1 MSQSLSDLKL
11 RSLFENL
18 RYTFRMFRKMPGL
31 TVTIVLSLGIGIGTL
46 TAAFTLGFIVILT
59 PLPYPAP
66 SQLMA
71 VWSKVKNGHNSVAA
85 ADFMDWKRE
94 SHSFQQM
101 TAQADSAFNIANGDQ
116 PESIQGMRVTPG
128 YYNELG
134 GPASF
139 LFGRDFLPEEGV
151 AGKDH
156 VVILSNRLWQRL
168 GGNPKMLGS
177 SMSVDGQPHTVVGIT
192 SGGIFDEGA
201 PEITLPLVFTPD
213 QINHDFHWLRVL
225 GRLKPGVTQ
234 EQAQADMDAV
244 SADIARV
251 NPKSNQGWGVAMV
264 PLRKDS
270 MPEQAKTAFW
280 LLLGAVGFVL
290 LMICVNVGNLLLAR
304 GMVRQKEIGIRT
316 ALGASKRTIFAQML
330 TESLAL
336 AFAGGALGVALDFA
350 LLRYAIFKAPDFAPR
365 EAQAGPHVN
374 LIALLFTLGATTLCG
389 LLFGYAPAWFAARV
403 NPIESL
409 KEGHAGTSAGRQR
422 LRRVLICGEF
432 ALALSLL
439 TGAGL
444 AVHSFSNRIHAN
456 LGLRTDHILTFLMP
470 VPDTRPKDARSI
482 AAYYQKI
489 VGSIQTVPGVSSV
502 AITTGNPLF
511 GSAFGMPFTI
521 MGKTVPS
528 DLSERP
534 TTRFDIVTPEF
545 FSTFGIPIARG
556 RAFNARDIAG
566 GVRVAIVNE
575 EFARKYLAG
584 ADPLTQSISME
595 QLIPGV
601 TKLGPA
607 VDWQIVGV
615 MRNARGVSREV
626 DPTMLIPFAQTPWP
640 ATTIAVRTA
649 TDPAPMGKSIASA
662 IHTIDSVIAL
672 RQLETMDQLREEA
685 MMGDRNIM
693 IACMTFAAAALLLA
707 MIGIYGVMSFAVA
720 QRSNEISL
728 RIALGADRARIIS
741 LIMKEGVLLAGIG
754 LTMGLVGAYL
764 IGRGMQGL
772 LFDVAKIDYPV
783 VVAVSAILLLAALA
797 ACLLPA
803 KRAAAVDPM
812 HALKSQ

>member
-1 MSQSLSDLKL
+1 ML
-11 RSLFENL
+11 
-18 RYTFRMFRKMPGL
+18 RKMPGL
-31 TVTIVLSLGIGIGTL
+31 TVTILLSLGIGIGVL
-46 TAAFTLGFIVILT
+46 TATFTMGYIMILT
-59 PLPYPAP
+59 PLPYPEP
-66 SQLMA
+66 GQLMV
-71 VWSKVKNGHNSVAA
+71 VWSKIKNFHNSVAA
-85 ADFMDWKRE
+85 ADFMDWKRQ

-101 TAQADSAFNIANGDQ
+101 TAQTDTAFNIASGDQ
-116 PESIQGMRVTPG
+116 PESIPGMRVTPG

-134 GPASF
+134 GPGSF

-151 AGKDH
+151 AGRDH
-156 VVILSNRLWQRL
+156 VVTLSYRLWQRL
-168 GGNPKMLGS
+168 GGNPKMIGS
-177 SMSVDGQPHTVVGIT
+177 SMSVDGQPYTIVGIT
-192 SGGIFDEGA
+192 RGGILDMTG
-201 PEITLPLVFTPD
+201 PEITVPLVFTPD
-213 QINHDFHWLRVL
+213 QINHDFHWFRVL

-234 EQAQADMDAV
+234 EQAQAEMDAI
-244 SADIARV
+244 SANIARA
-251 NPKSNQGWGVAMV
+251 NPKSNQGWGVVIV
-264 PLRKDS
+264 PLQKDS
-270 MPEQAKTAFW
+270 MPEQARTAFW

-290 LMICVNVGNLLLAR
+290 LMICVNVANLLLAR

-316 ALGASKRTIFAQML
+316 ALGASRLTIFAQMM

-336 AFAGGALGVALDFA
+336 ALAGGALGVAMDFA
-350 LLRYAIFKAPDFAPR
+350 LLRYAIYKAPDFALR

-374 LIALLFTLGATTLCG
+374 LIALFFAFGITTLSG
-389 LLFGYAPAWFAARV
+389 LFFGYAPAWFAARV
-403 NPIESL
+403 NPNESL

-444 AVHSFSNRIHAN
+444 AIHSFSNRIHAD
-456 LGLRTDHILTFLMP
+456 LGLRTDHVLTFLMP
-470 VPDTRPKDARSI
+470 VPETRPKDPQSI

-489 VGSIQTVPGVSSV
+489 VSSIQTVPGVSSV

-511 GSAFGMPFTI
+511 GEGFGMPFTVS
-521 MGKTVPS
+521 GKPVPN
-528 DLSERP
+528 DLSQRP
-534 TTRFDIVTPEF
+534 NTRFNLVTPEF
-545 FSTFGIPIARG
+545 FRTFGIPIARG
-556 RAFNARDIAG
+556 RAFNAQDIAG

-575 EFARKYLAG
+575 DFAQKYLAG
-584 ADPLTQSISME
+584 TDPLTQGVSME

-615 MRNARGVSREV
+615 MRNVRGATKE
-626 DPTMLIPFAQTPWP
+626 DYPTMVIPFAQIPWP

-649 TDPAPMGKSIASA
+649 TDPAPMAKSIAA
-662 IHTIDSVIAL
+662 AVHKVDSVIAL
-672 RQLETMDQLREEA
+672 RQLETMDQLRKES
-685 MMGDRNIM
+685 MDGDRNIM
-693 IACMTFAAAALLLA
+693 IACLIFAAAALLLA

-741 LIMKEGVLLAGIG
+741 LIMKEGALLAGIG
-754 LTMGLVGAYL
+754 LTIGLVGACL
-764 IGRGMQGL
+764 IGRGMQNL

-783 VVAVSAILLLAALA
+783 LFAVSALLMLAALA

-803 KRAAAVDPM
+803 QRAASVDPM
-812 HALKSQ
+812 QALKSQ

>member
-1 MSQSLSDLKL
+1 MSQSLSDLRL
-11 RSLFENL
+11 RSLFGNL
-18 RYTFRMFRKMPGL
+18 RYALRMFRNMPGL
-31 TVTIVLSLGIGIGTL
+31 TVTILLSLGIGIGSL
-46 TAAFTLGFIVILT
+46 TAAFTLGYIVILT
-59 PLPYPAP
+59 PLPYPEP
-66 SQLMA
+66 GQLMV
-71 VWSKVKNGHNSVAA
+71 VWSNVKNGHNSVAT

-94 SHSFQQM
+94 SHSFEQM

-134 GPASF
+134 GPAS
-139 LFGRDFLPEEGV
+139 LQFGRDFLPEEGV
-151 AGKDH
+151 AGKDQ

-192 SGGIFDEGA
+192 RGGILDEEG
-201 PEITLPLVFTPD
+201 PEIAVPLVFTPD

-225 GRLKPGVTQ
+225 GRLRPGVTQ
-234 EQAQADMDAV
+234 EQAQTDMDAV
-244 SADIARV
+244 SAGIARV
-251 NPKSNQGWGVAMV
+251 NPKSNQGWGVALV
-264 PLRKDS
+264 PLQKDS
-270 MPEQAKTAFW
+270 MPEKAKTAFW
-280 LLLGAVGFVL
+280 LLIGAVGFVL

-316 ALGASKRTIFAQML
+316 ALGASRRTIFAQML
-330 TESLAL
+330 TESLTL

-350 LLRYAIFKAPDFAPR
+350 LLRFMAYKAPDFAPR

-403 NPIESL
+403 NPIDSL

-470 VPDTRPKDARSI
+470 VPESRPKDPRTI

-521 MGKTVPS
+521 TGQPVPN
-528 DLSERP
+528 DLSQRP
-534 TTRFDIVTPEF
+534 STHFDIVTPEYF
-545 FSTFGIPIARG
+545 DTFGIPIARG
-556 RAFNARDIAG
+556 RAFNAQDIAS
-566 GVRVAIVNE
+566 GVRVAVVNE
-575 EFARKYLAG
+575 YFAQKYLAG

-615 MRNARGVSREV
+615 MCNARGVTKEDS
-626 DPTMLIPFAQTPWP
+626 PTMLIPFAQTPWP

-649 TDPAPMGKSIASA
+649 TDPAQMGKSIAAA
-662 IHTIDSVIAL
+662 IRTVDSVIAL
-672 RQLETMDQLREEA
+672 RQLETMDQLRKEA
-685 MMGDRNIM
+685 MLGDRNIM
-693 IACMTFAAAALLLA
+693 IACMTFATAALLLA
-707 MIGIYGVMSFAVA
+707 MIGIYGVMSFAVV

-728 RIALGADRARIIS
+728 RIALGADRARIVS
-741 LIMKEGVLLAGIG
+741 MIMKEGALLAVVG
-754 LTMGLVGAYL
+754 LAIGLVGA
-764 IGRGMQGL
+764 IFIERGMQGL
-772 LFDVAKIDYPV
+772 LFDVAKIDYLV
-783 VVAVSAILLLAALA
+783 LVAVSAILLLAALV

-803 KRAAAVDPM
+803 KRAAAADPM